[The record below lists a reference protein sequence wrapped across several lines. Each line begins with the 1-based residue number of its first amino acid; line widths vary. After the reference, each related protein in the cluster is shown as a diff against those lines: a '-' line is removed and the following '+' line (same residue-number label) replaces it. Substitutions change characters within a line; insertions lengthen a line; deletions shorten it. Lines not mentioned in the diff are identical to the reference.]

1 MAILGGIGF
10 LLVPLVIIAAI
21 VAAAVGWRRREGLEG
36 EREEDRGIGTA
47 KRLYFY
53 GATFVFMLVAG
64 AGVVLVADKLLDD
77 AFGPATFGRGDSS
90 SLAIGVVLVF
100 VWTPVWAWHR
110 LRVMVFA
117 EKEPAEQRSILR
129 KIYVYLTLGVTAAL
143 AALASVELL
152 RWVFASQ
159 SFNGYPLAAVLVW
172 GGLWAFHWLTEE
184 MEGQPTDE
192 TRTVRRL
199 YLYATSAYS
208 LTMLATGLSIALY
221 LVFREAY
228 DGLVDL
234 PLLTRGNAEFG
245 GDTMRNAL
253 AIAFVGAGLWAFHWL
268 YAARDDAGSDVRQF
282 YSYVLAILGGVI
294 TVLVATAIIVFEV
307 LQWLIGTPDD
317 GTAAAHFRFLPGALS
332 ALIVGLGL
340 WLYHWDVMRRERE
353 AVGEVAVAR
362 RTYGYTM
369 AALGLG
375 ALAAGMIV
383 LVPTVI
389 GIAVTS
395 AREVA
400 IGADWWQDRIV
411 TVLTLGLIGGPVWG
425 YYWFAMQR
433 RLATGG
439 DDERTSRPRRALI
452 YGVIGVGALAILGS
466 VSHILI
472 LFLDALLEDG
482 LSLAL
487 LRDMKWSIGIA
498 FTSGLFV
505 PYHWLILR
513 EDRTATGES
522 VVGPAAPRKSV
533 TVLIGADGGA
543 FVSQIETSL
552 GGKVRVLRCADAN
565 VGVPEL
571 SAEEIQGVERRVTD
585 AAGSRVLLI
594 VDTAGV
600 QVYSYR

>member
-1 MAILGGIGF
+1 MEILGGLGF
-10 LLVPLVIIAAI
+10 ALFPLVIIVAI
-21 VAAAVGWRRREGLEG
+21 VAAAVAWSRREGLEG

-64 AGVVLVADKLLDD
+64 AGVVLVADYVLDD
-77 AFGPATFGRGDSS
+77 AFGPAAFGRGGSG
-90 SLAIGVVLVF
+90 SLALGVVLAF

-117 EKEPAEQRSILR
+117 GKEPAERRSILR

-143 AALASVELL
+143 VAQASVELL
-152 RWVFASQ
+152 RWVFGSQ
-159 SFNGYPLAAVLVW
+159 SFNGYPIAALLVW
-172 GGLWAFHWLTEE
+172 GGLWAFHWLAEE
-184 MEGQPTDE
+184 AEGQPTDE

-234 PLLTRGNAEFG
+234 PLLTRGYDQFG

-253 AIAFVGAGLWAFHWL
+253 AVAFVGAGLWAFHWL

-294 TVLVATAIIVFEV
+294 TVLVATAVIVFGV

-340 WLYHWDVMRRERE
+340 WLYHWDIVRQERA
-353 AVGEVAVAR
+353 AVGEAAVAR
-362 RTYGYTM
+362 RVYAYIM

-389 GIAVTS
+389 GIAITS

-400 IGADWWQDRIV
+400 VGVDWWRDRIV
-411 TVLTLGLIGGPVWG
+411 TVLTLGLIGGSVWG

-433 RLATGG
+433 RLAAGG
-439 DDERTSRPRRALI
+439 DEERTSLPRRMLV

-466 VSHILI
+466 MSHILF

-482 LSLAL
+482 LSLSM

-505 PYHWLILR
+505 PYHWLILQ
-513 EDRTATGES
+513 EDRKATGES
-522 VVGPAAPRKSV
+522 VAGPAAPRKSV
-533 TVLIGADGGA
+533 TVLVGAGGGA
-543 FVSQIETSL
+543 LVSQLEASL
-552 GGKVRVLRCADAN
+552 GGKVRVLRCVDAN

-571 SAEEIQGVERRVTD
+571 SAEEIQDIERRVTD
-585 AAGSRVLLI
+585 AEGSRVLLI
-594 VDTAGV
+594 VDAAGV

>member
-1 MAILGGIGF
+1 MEILGGIGF
-10 LLVPLVIIAAI
+10 LLVPLVIVAAI

-64 AGVVLVADKLLDD
+64 AGVVLVADYLLDD
-77 AFGPATFGRGDSS
+77 AFGPRVLSPGTG
-90 SLAIGVVLVF
+90 SLAVGVVLAF

-117 EKEPAEQRSILR
+117 EKEPAERRSILR

-143 AALASVELL
+143 AAQASVELL
-152 RWVFASQ
+152 RWVFGSQ
-159 SFNGYPLAAVLVW
+159 SFNGYPLAALLVW

-208 LTMLATGLSIALY
+208 LTMLATGLSIVLY

-234 PLLTRGNAEFG
+234 PLLARGDAEFG

-253 AIAFVGAGLWAFHWL
+253 AVAFVGAGVWAFHWL

-282 YSYVLAILGGVI
+282 YSYVLAVLGGVI
-294 TVLVATAIIVFEV
+294 TVLVATGAIVFGV

-332 ALIVGLGL
+332 ALVVGLGL
-340 WLYHWDVMRRERE
+340 WVYHWNIVRQERA
-353 AVGEVAVAR
+353 AVGEAAVAR
-362 RTYGYTM
+362 RVYGYIM

-383 LVPTVI
+383 LIPTVI
-389 GIAVTS
+389 GIAITS

-400 IGADWWQDRIV
+400 VGVDWWRDRIV

-433 RLATGG
+433 RLPPAG
-439 DDERTSRPRRALI
+439 DDERTSLPRRMLV

-466 VSHILI
+466 VSHILF
-472 LFLDALLEDG
+472 LFLDARLGDG
-482 LSLAL
+482 LSLAV

-505 PYHWLILR
+505 QYHWLILR
-513 EDRTATGES
+513 EDRTATGDS

-533 TVLIGADGGA
+533 TVLVGAGGGA
-543 FVSQIETSL
+543 LVSQLEASL
-552 GGKVRVLRCADAN
+552 GGKVRVLRCVDAN

-585 AAGSRVLLI
+585 AEGSRVLLI